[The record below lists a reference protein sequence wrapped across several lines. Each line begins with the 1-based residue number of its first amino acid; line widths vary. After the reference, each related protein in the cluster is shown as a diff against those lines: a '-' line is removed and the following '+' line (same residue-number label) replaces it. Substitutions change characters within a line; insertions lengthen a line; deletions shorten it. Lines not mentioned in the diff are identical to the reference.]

1 MNVDIVILAAGQ
13 GTRMKSKLP
22 KVIHSLAGK
31 PMLEH
36 VMLTAQQAMQ
46 QQDKRQ
52 LHVVV
57 GHGGDTVK
65 HHLNHYAVNW
75 ITQAQQLG
83 TGHAV
88 AQAIS
93 HIDESDIVLIL
104 YGDVPLIQ
112 ADTLHN
118 LLTSAKQSG
127 FALLTVE
134 LADATGYGRIVRN
147 AQQQVTAIVE
157 HKDATPEQLAI
168 KEINTGIMAVKTEK
182 LKHWLPKLS
191 NDNAQGEYYL
201 TDIVAMAVAD
211 GLTVNAVHPSY
222 EQEVQGVNNR
232 VQLAELERWFQFE
245 QAKKLMLAGATVA
258 DPYRLDVRGDVN
270 VGQDVF
276 IDVNVVF
283 EGAVTIGNNVVIG
296 PNCVISDSVIADN
309 AVIKAN
315 SILESAEVGQEAEV
329 GPFARLRPAT
339 VLAKKA
345 KVGNFVETKKVNV
358 GIGSKIN
365 HLTYVGDAEI
375 GADVNIGAGTIT
387 CNYDGVNKHKTVIE
401 DNVFIGS
408 NSSLVAPLTI
418 AQGATV
424 GAGSTITR
432 VVSAEQLAVAR
443 GKQMNIDGWQRPK
456 KK

>member
-36 VMLTAQQAMQ
+36 VMLAAQHAMQ
-46 QQDKRQ
+46 QQDQRQ
-52 LHVVV
+52 LHIVV

-65 HHLNHYAVNW
+65 HRLNHYAVNW

-88 AQAIS
+88 AQAVS
-93 HIDESDIVLIL
+93 HIDESDVVLIL

-112 ADTLHN
+112 TKTLHD
-118 LLTSAKQSG
+118 LLIAAKQSG
-127 FALLTVE
+127 FALLTVA
-134 LADATGYGRIVRN
+134 LADATGYGRIVRDAN
-147 AQQQVTAIVE
+147 QNITAIVE
-157 HKDATPEQLAI
+157 HKDAAPEQLAI

-182 LKHWLPKLS
+182 LKQWLPKLS

-211 GLTVNAVHPSY
+211 GMTVNGVHPSC

-232 VQLAELERWFQFE
+232 VQLAELERWFQYE
-245 QAKKLMLAGATVA
+245 QAKQLMLAGATVA
-258 DPYRLDVRGDVN
+258 DPNRLDVRGDVS

-283 EGAVTIGNNVVIG
+283 EGAVTIGDNVVIG
-296 PNCVISDSVIADN
+296 PNCVIADSVIADN

-315 SILESAEVGQEAEV
+315 SILESAEVGSAAEV

-358 GIGSKIN
+358 GVGSKIN
-365 HLTYVGDAEI
+365 HLTYVGDADI
-375 GADVNIGAGTIT
+375 GSGVNIGAGTIT

-408 NSSLVAPLTI
+408 NSSLVAPVTI

-432 VVSAEQLAVAR
+432 AVSAEQLAVSR
-443 GKQMNIDGWQRPK
+443 GKQTNIDGWQRPK